1 MLWCQKKVEFDCSNH
16 SQYDAMPLIQ
26 VNLPYHPDSAR
37 LFERIHQLPGAVFLD
52 SCAQHNEQG
61 RYDILA
67 SLPYLQLEGF
77 SDYTLVSSQEN
88 TLKTPQAP
96 FEVLKSTLIQESE
109 KFNNEALAALPFSGG
124 AIGQFSYELNHTRLL
139 KNTSATNNALM
150 HVGFY
155 DVFIIVDHQEKTCA
169 IYSINKNAEPK
180 LQQVQTLIKQSK
192 CEESFKLHSPF
203 KNNITSK
210 RYNKDFLSIQDF
222 ILSGDCYQINY
233 TQRFETRYSGNP
245 WLAYKKL
252 REQSPAPFSA
262 YINCNKSAI
271 LSHSPEQF
279 LQLKEN
285 HITSKPIKGTRARKV
300 DIEEDKLEKNALL
313 NSEKDQAENL
323 MIVDLIRNDISRNAK
338 VGSVKVPQLFA
349 LESFTNVHHLVST
362 VTAELAENRHAVD
375 LFQHSFPGGS
385 ITGAP
390 KIRAMEIINEL
401 EEVSRDIYC
410 GSIAYFSFN
419 GNMDSSITIR
429 TLLCESSHEKS
440 GNIYCWGGG
449 GIVADSKVEE
459 EYQESI
465 DKVSNLLQTLERQF
479 IKTE

>member
-1 MLWCQKKVEFDCSNH
+1 
-16 SQYDAMPLIQ
+16 MPLTL
-26 VNLPYHPDSAR
+26 VSLPYHPDSAH

-67 SLPYLQLEGF
+67 SLPYLELEGF
-77 SDYTLVSSQEN
+77 SDYTLVSTQGN
-88 TLKTPQAP
+88 TLKSPRGP
-96 FEVLKSTLIQESE
+96 FDVLKSTLIQESE
-109 KFNNEALAALPFSGG
+109 KFNHETLAALPFSGG
-124 AIGQFSYELNHTRLL
+124 AIGQFNYELNHTHLI
-139 KNTSATNNALM
+139 KNASATNSALM

-155 DVFIIVDHQEKTCA
+155 DVFIIVDHQEKTSV

-180 LQQVQTLIKQSK
+180 LQQMRTLIKQSK
-192 CEESFKLHSPF
+192 CDASFKLCSPF
-203 KNNITSK
+203 KNNITAE
-210 RYNKDFLSIQDF
+210 RYNEDFLSIQEF

-245 WLAYKKL
+245 WLAYRKL
-252 REQSPAPFSA
+252 REQSPAPYSA
-262 YINCNKSAI
+262 YINCNNSTI

-285 HITSKPIKGTRARKV
+285 HITSKPIKGTRARKT
-300 DIEEDKLEKNALL
+300 DIKADKLEEHALL
-313 NSEKDQAENL
+313 NSQKDQAENL
-323 MIVDLIRNDISRNAK
+323 MIVDLIRNDISRNAT

-375 LFQHSFPGGS
+375 LFQDSFPGGS

-401 EEVSRDIYC
+401 EEVNRGIYC

-419 GNMDSSITIR
+419 GNIDSSITIR
-429 TLLCESSHEKS
+429 TLLCERDQENS

-449 GIVADSKVEE
+449 GIVFDSKVRE

-465 DKVSNLLQTLERQF
+465 DKVSNLLQALERRF
-479 IKTE
+479 IETG